1 MMKLVESTYLSVD
14 GMLSGENFWAAQMQ
28 FRDDKHVAYNERL
41 LDAAEALVLGRQ
53 TYEVFAASWPGQT
66 GPLATAINSL
76 PKHVATRTLTDLS
89 WNAKPLPGDAVE
101 AIAELKKTG
110 TGTLLKYG
118 TGTFSQALLDGG
130 QLDEL
135 HLWVF
140 PFVAGSGE
148 SLLPG
153 ATRNL
158 DLAEVTEIG
167 NGAVVLTYT
176 PTQGA
181 RG

>member
-1 MMKLVESTYLSVD
+1 MRKLIESTYLSLD
-14 GMLSGENFWAAQMQ
+14 GMVGGETFWSAQSQ
-28 FRDDKHVAYNERL
+28 FRDDRHVAYNEKL
-41 LDAAEALVLGRQ
+41 LESAEAMVLGRV

-66 GPLATAINSL
+66 GTVADKLNAL
-76 PKHVATRTLTDLS
+76 PKHVATHAQTELT
-89 WNAKPLPGDAVE
+89 WNAEPLPGDAV
-101 AIAELKKTG
+101 AAVGDLKQAG
-110 TGTLLKYG
+110 SGTLIKYG

-140 PFVAGSGE
+140 PFVAGAGDQ
-148 SLLPG
+148 LLPG

-158 DLAEVTEIG
+158 DLVQVTEVG

-176 PTQGA
+176 PK
-181 RG
+181 